1 MVGLRGR
8 AGLCLLLLDPLHQ
21 PPCSPPRGGGPT
33 GGDQTEGQGSRHPT
47 GHQGITLLWE
57 EDGRLFFLMWWV

>member
-21 PPCSPPRGGGPT
+21 PPCSPPRGGGPLEET
-33 GGDQTEGQGSRHPT
+33 KQRDREVDTPQGTKELLYCGKRMEGCFS
-47 GHQGITLLWE
+47 
-57 EDGRLFFLMWWV
+57 